1 MTKAAYKKESINW
14 EVAYSFRVLVH
25 GHQGRK
31 HDCRQVGMAL
41 EQ

>member
-14 EVAYSFRVLVH
+14 EVAYSFRVFQ

-41 EQ
+41 EL